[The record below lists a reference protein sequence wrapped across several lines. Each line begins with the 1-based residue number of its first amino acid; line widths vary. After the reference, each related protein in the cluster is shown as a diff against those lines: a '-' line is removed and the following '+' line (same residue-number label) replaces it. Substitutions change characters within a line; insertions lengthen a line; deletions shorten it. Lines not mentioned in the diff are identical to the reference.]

1 MYHKHLER
9 QIKKY
14 LEGSDIK
21 DERIQQLLLAVS
33 NSYTS
38 FERDKELSEH
48 AFSVNE
54 QEYQSVNTKLKLL
67 TEDLENKV
75 KTRTNELEDLA
86 QFPME
91 NPNPIFRV
99 DFDGKILFV
108 NPASREI
115 KNVEYEGIKYTIRQ
129 FFASNIK
136 YAKESGSFDVNVNNK
151 QYIFFYKKITGKN
164 YINFYGADVT
174 EKNTLRV
181 KAQENFNRLRNFLE
195 STEDAYY
202 IVYDKYKEKNFITSR
217 WKDLFGFNQLTAK
230 NLFAEKSKCI
240 ISETI
245 QTHTSRIKNLKIG
258 DQVSIRYQIK
268 NKTTGE
274 LFWLSEVIN
283 KQYDL
288 VLDDVVVSG
297 RITDVTKEQ
306 QFAMQIQESEAR
318 FKNLIDAVPVMVWV
332 SDEQSKV
339 IYSNQASKKFLGFE
353 VEKIKNPRDYIQKIH
368 PEDRKKVM
376 ANWNNNIN
384 KKHSFHTEYR
394 VKDSKNNYHNILENG
409 VPRFYADGKFAG
421 YIGAFF
427 DLTSEKSFQQKLLLE
442 IQKLDLLTKNSP
454 DIILLTDKNGLIEY
468 VSPTAKRILGYTEK
482 EILNKPINKFICVEC
497 NNQLEKFGW
506 LKNINQKKERKFEF
520 RMMKKNGDL
529 LWIESLLSPVK
540 NGNDLKIL
548 MHNRDIQSI
557 KAVEIVLKENEQ
569 KYRGLFENMELG
581 VMEVDLD
588 EKIIW
593 VNQSFENMSGYSLKY
608 LKGKNAMKLFLP
620 DEGATKIMYSV
631 SNSRKQRKDSIYE
644 VKMKKAKGELMDVV
658 ISGSPIIDLNGNVKG
673 SVGIHWN
680 VTEVRKLE
688 RLVEEEKLSRQK
700 DIMKATLSAEEQQR
714 EILGNELHDGVGHI
728 LTYTSLFLQMA
739 GNSDKMSPELFGK
752 AQEKV
757 EQALNEVR
765 RISRSLVP
773 PALID
778 LGLKEAIIEL
788 FNQYADIKGMSFD
801 IVTKNHDLTGIDMN
815 AQRNIYRVIQEL
827 LNNTIK
833 HSGASEVKLVFKRTT
848 QKLTIYFYNNGRVF
862 NPDKVKKGIG
872 LKSIMN
878 RAYFYN
884 GLVNIQSTKAN
895 GTNFTIELPLKNI
908 ITNE

>member
-14 LEGSDIK
+14 LGDSDIK

-75 KTRTNELEDLA
+75 KVRTNELEDLA

-99 DFDGKILFV
+99 DFDGKILFL
-108 NPASREI
+108 NPVAKEI

-136 YAKESGSFDVNVNNK
+136 YARDSGSFDVNVNSK
-151 QYIFFYKKITGKN
+151 QYIFFYKNISGKK

-245 QTHTSRIKNLKIG
+245 QQHTSRIKNLKIG

-332 SDEQSKV
+332 SDEKSKV

-353 VEKIKNPRDYIQKIH
+353 VEKIKNPRDYVQKIH
-368 PEDRKKVM
+368 PDDRKKVM
-376 ANWNNNIN
+376 ANWNISIN
-384 KKHSFHTEYR
+384 KKHSFNSEYR
-394 VKDSKNNYHNILENG
+394 VKDSKNQYHNILENG

-427 DLTSEKSFQQKLLLE
+427 DLTSEKSFQQKLLIE
-442 IQKLDLLTKNSP
+442 NQKLDLLTRNSP
-454 DIILLTDKNGLIEY
+454 DIILLTDKNGMIEY
-468 VSPTAKRILGYTEK
+468 VSPTAQRILGYTEK
-482 EILNKPINKFICVEC
+482 EMLNKPVNRFICIEC
-497 NNQLEKFGW
+497 NNHLEKFGW
-506 LKNINQKKERKFEF
+506 LKNINKTKERKFEF
-520 RMMKKNGDL
+520 RMKKKNGDL

-548 MHNRDIQSI
+548 MHNRDIHSI
-557 KAVEIVLKENEQ
+557 KAAEMVLKENEQ

-593 VNQSFENMSGYSLKY
+593 VNQSFENMTGYSLKY

-752 AQEKV
+752 AQQKV

-788 FNQYADIKGMSFD
+788 FNQYADIKGMTFD
-801 IVTKNHDLTGIDMN
+801 IVTKNHDLSGIDMN

-848 QKLTIYFYNNGRVF
+848 QKLTIHFYNNGRVF

>member
-14 LEGSDIK
+14 LGDSDIK

-75 KTRTNELEDLA
+75 KVRTNELEDLA

-108 NPASREI
+108 NPASKEI

-136 YAKESGSFDVNVNNK
+136 YARESGSFDVNVNNK

-217 WKDLFGFNQLTAK
+217 WKDLFGFNQLTTN

-245 QTHTSRIKNLKIG
+245 QKHTSRIKNLKIG

-306 QFAMQIQESEAR
+306 HYAMQIQESEAR
-318 FKNLIDAVPVMVWV
+318 FRNLIDAVPVMVWV
-332 SDEQSKV
+332 SDEQNKV

-368 PEDRKKVM
+368 TEDRKKVM
-376 ANWNNNIN
+376 ANWNSNIN
-384 KKHSFHTEYR
+384 KKRSFISEYR
-394 VKDSKNNYHNILENG
+394 VKDSKNKYHNILENG

-442 IQKLDLLTKNSP
+442 NQKLDLLTRNSP

-468 VSPTAKRILGYTEK
+468 ISPTAKRILGYTEK
-482 EILNKPINKFICVEC
+482 EMLNKPINKFICIQC

-520 RMMKKNGDL
+520 RMMKKNGEL

-557 KAVEIVLKENEQ
+557 KAAEIVLKENEQ

-658 ISGSPIIDLNGNVKG
+658 ISGSPIIDLDGNVKG

-788 FNQYADIKGMSFD
+788 FNQYSDIKGMSFD
-801 IVTKNHDLTGIDMN
+801 IVTKNHDLSGIDMN

-848 QKLTIYFYNNGRVF
+848 QKLTIHFYNNGRVF
-862 NPDKVKKGIG
+862 NPDNVKKGIG

-884 GLVNIQSTKAN
+884 GLVNIQSTKAK

-908 ITNE
+908 ISYE

>member
-9 QIKKY
+9 QIRKY
-14 LEGSDIK
+14 LGDSGIEDDRMK
-21 DERIQQLLLAVS
+21 QLLLAVS

-54 QEYQSVNTKLKLL
+54 QEYQSLNTKLKLL

-75 KTRTNELEDLA
+75 KLRTNELEDLA
-86 QFPME
+86 QFPLE

-108 NPASREI
+108 NPAAIEI
-115 KNVEYEGIKYTIRQ
+115 KNLEYEGIKYNIRQ

-136 YAKESGSFDVNVNNK
+136 YARESGSFDVNVKNK
-151 QYIFFYKKITGKN
+151 QYIFFYKKISGKN

-268 NKTTGE
+268 NKTTGA

-306 QFAMQIQESEAR
+306 HFAMQIQESEER
-318 FKNLIDAVPVMVWV
+318 FRNLIDAVPVMVWV
-332 SDEQSKV
+332 SDEKNKV
-339 IYSNQASKKFLGFE
+339 IYSNQASKKFLGFA
-353 VEKIKNPRDYIQKIH
+353 VEKIKNSRDYIQKIH
-368 PEDRKKVM
+368 TEDRKKVM
-376 ANWNNNIN
+376 AKWNNSIN
-384 KKHSFHTEYR
+384 KKRSFISEYR
-394 VKDSKNNYHNILENG
+394 VKDSKNKYHNILENG

-427 DLTSEKSFQQKLLLE
+427 DLTVEKSFQQKLLIE
-442 IQKLDLLTKNSP
+442 NQKLDILTKNSP
-454 DIILLTDKNGLIEY
+454 DIILLTDINGVIEY
-468 VSPTAKRILGYTEK
+468 VSPTAQRILGYTEK
-482 EILNKPINKFICVEC
+482 EMLNKPINRFIFINCYK
-497 NNQLEKFGW
+497 QLEKFGW

-520 RMMKKNGDL
+520 RMKKKNGDL
-529 LWIESLLSPVK
+529 LWTESLLSPVK
-540 NGNDLKIL
+540 NGNDFKIL

-557 KAVEIVLKENEQ
+557 KAAEIVLKENEQ

-581 VMEVDLD
+581 VMEVDLE
-588 EKIIW
+588 EKIVW
-593 VNQSFENMSGYSLKY
+593 VNESFEKLTGYSLKY

-620 DEGATKIMYSV
+620 DEGAKKIMYSV
-631 SNSRKQRKDSIYE
+631 GTTRKQRNDSIYE
-644 VKMKKAKGELMDVV
+644 IKMKKAKGDLIDVV

-680 VTEVRKLE
+680 VTEIRKLE
-688 RLVEEEKLSRQK
+688 QLVEEEKLSRQK

-739 GNSDKMSPELFGK
+739 ASSDKMSPELFGK
-752 AQEKV
+752 AHQKV

-788 FNQYADIKGMSFD
+788 FNQYSDIKGMSFD

-815 AQRNIYRVIQEL
+815 AQRNIYRIIQEL

-833 HSGASEVKLVFKRTT
+833 HAAASEVKLVFKRTT
-848 QKLTIYFYNNGRVF
+848 QKLTLYFHNNGRAF

-884 GLVNIQSTKAN
+884 GLVNIQSTKAK
-895 GTNFTIELPLKNI
+895 GTNFTIDLPLKNI
-908 ITNE
+908 ITHE

>member
-9 QIKKY
+9 QIRKY
-14 LEGSDIK
+14 LGDSGIE
-21 DERIQQLLLAVS
+21 DERMKQLLLAVS
-33 NSYTS
+33 SSYS
-38 FERDKELSEH
+38 NFERDKELSEH

-54 QEYQSVNTKLKLL
+54 QEYQSVNTKLKIL

-75 KTRTNELEDLA
+75 KIRTNELEDLA

-99 DFDGKILFV
+99 DFEGKILFL
-108 NPASREI
+108 NPVAKEI

-136 YAKESGSFDVNVNNK
+136 YARDSGSFDVNVNNK
-151 QYIFFYKKITGKN
+151 QFIFFYKKISGKN

-181 KAQENFNRLRNFLE
+181 KALENFNRLRNFLE

-202 IVYDKYKEKNFITSR
+202 IVYDKYKEKNFITNR
-217 WKDLFGFNQLTAK
+217 WKDIFGFNQLTTK
-230 NLFAEKSKCI
+230 NLFVEKSKCI

-245 QTHTSRIKNLKIG
+245 QKHTSRIKNLKIG

-283 KQYDL
+283 KHYDL

-306 QFAMQIQESEAR
+306 QYAMQIQESEER
-318 FKNLIDAVPVMVWV
+318 FRNLIDAVPVMVWV
-332 SDEQSKV
+332 SDEKNKV

-353 VEKIKNPRDYIQKIH
+353 VEKIKNSRDYIQKIH

-376 ANWNNNIN
+376 ECWNGNIS
-384 KKHSFHTEYR
+384 KQRSFSSEYR
-394 VKDSKNNYHNILENG
+394 VKDSRNKYHNILENG

-427 DLTSEKSFQQKLLLE
+427 DLTSEKSFQQKLLIE
-442 IQKLDLLTKNSP
+442 NQKLDLLTKNSP
-454 DIILLTDKNGLIEY
+454 DIILLTDVNGLIEY
-468 VSPTAKRILGYTEK
+468 VSPTAQRILGFTEK
-482 EILNKPINKFICVEC
+482 EMLNKSINRFICKEC
-497 NNQLEKFGW
+497 KTYLEKFDW
-506 LKNINQKKERKFEF
+506 LKKINQKNERKFEF
-520 RMMKKNGDL
+520 RMMKKNGEL
-529 LWIESLLSPVK
+529 LWIESLLSPVMT
-540 NGNDLKIL
+540 GNEMKIL

-557 KAVEIVLKENEQ
+557 KAAEMVLKENEQ

-581 VMEVDLD
+581 IMEVDLE
-588 EKIIW
+588 EKIVW
-593 VNQSFENMSGYSLKY
+593 VNESFEKLTGYSLKY
-608 LKGKNAMKLFLP
+608 LKGKNALKLFLP
-620 DEGATKIMYSV
+620 DEGAKKIMYSV
-631 SNSRKQRKDSIYE
+631 GTTRKQRNDSIYE
-644 VKMKKAKGELMDVV
+644 IKMKKAKGELLDVV
-658 ISGSPIIDLNGNVKG
+658 ISGSPIIDLKGNVKG

-680 VTEVRKLE
+680 VTEIRKLE
-688 RLVEEEKLSRQK
+688 RMVEEEKLSRQK

-739 GNSDKMSPELFGK
+739 ASSEKLSPELFEK
-752 AQEKV
+752 AHVKV

-788 FNQYADIKGMSFD
+788 FNQYADMKGMTFD
-801 IVTKNHDLTGIDMN
+801 IVTKNHDLSGIDMN

-833 HSGASEVKLVFKRTT
+833 HAAASNVKLILKRTT
-848 QKLTIYFYNNGRVF
+848 QKLTIHFYNNGRVF

-884 GLVNIQSTKAN
+884 GVVNIQSTKAK
-895 GTNFTIELPLKNI
+895 GTNFIIELPLKNI

>member
-9 QIKKY
+9 QIRKY
-14 LEGSDIK
+14 LGDSGIE
-21 DERIQQLLLAVS
+21 DERMKQLLLAVS
-33 NSYTS
+33 SSYS
-38 FERDKELSEH
+38 NFERDKELSEH

-54 QEYQSVNTKLKLL
+54 QEYQSVNTKLKIL

-75 KTRTNELEDLA
+75 KIRTNELEDLA

-99 DFDGKILFV
+99 DFEGKILFL
-108 NPASREI
+108 NPVAKEI

-136 YAKESGSFDVNVNNK
+136 YARDSGSFDVNVNNK
-151 QYIFFYKKITGKN
+151 QFIFFYKKISGKN

-181 KAQENFNRLRNFLE
+181 KALENFNRLRNFLE

-202 IVYDKYKEKNFITSR
+202 IVYDKYKEKNFITNR
-217 WKDLFGFNQLTAK
+217 WKDIFGFNQLTTK
-230 NLFAEKSKCI
+230 NLFVEKSKCI
-240 ISETI
+240 ISETNHK
-245 QTHTSRIKNLKIG
+245 HTSRIKNLKIG

-283 KQYDL
+283 KHYDL

-306 QFAMQIQESEAR
+306 QYAMQIQESEER
-318 FKNLIDAVPVMVWV
+318 FRNLIDAVPVMVWV
-332 SDEQSKV
+332 SNEKNKV
-339 IYSNQASKKFLGFE
+339 IYSNQASKNFLGFE

-376 ANWNNNIN
+376 ESWNGNIN
-384 KKHSFHTEYR
+384 KKLTFSTEYR
-394 VKDSKNNYHNILENG
+394 VKDGRNKYHNILENG

-427 DLTSEKSFQQKLLLE
+427 DLTSEKSFQQKLLIE
-442 IQKLDLLTKNSP
+442 NQKLDLLTKNSP
-454 DIILLTDKNGLIEY
+454 DIILLTDVNGMIEY
-468 VSPTAKRILGYTEK
+468 VSPTAQRILGFTEK
-482 EILNKPINKFICVEC
+482 EMLNKSINRFICKEC
-497 NNQLEKFGW
+497 KTYLEKFDW
-506 LKNINQKKERKFEF
+506 LKKINQKNERKFEF
-520 RMMKKNGDL
+520 RMMKKNGEL
-529 LWIESLLSPVK
+529 LWIESLLSPVMT
-540 NGNDLKIL
+540 GNEMKIL

-557 KAVEIVLKENEQ
+557 KAAEMVLKENEQ

-581 VMEVDLD
+581 IMEVDLE
-588 EKIIW
+588 EKIVW
-593 VNQSFENMSGYSLKY
+593 VNESFEKLTGYSLKY
-608 LKGKNAMKLFLP
+608 LKGKNALKLFLP
-620 DEGATKIMYSV
+620 DEGAKKIMYSV
-631 SNSRKQRKDSIYE
+631 GTTRKQRNDSIYE
-644 VKMKKAKGELMDVV
+644 IKMKKAKGELLDVV
-658 ISGSPIIDLNGNVKG
+658 ISGSPIIDLKGNVKG

-680 VTEVRKLE
+680 VTEIRKLE
-688 RLVEEEKLSRQK
+688 RMVEEEKLSRQK

-739 GNSDKMSPELFGK
+739 ASSEKLSPELFEK
-752 AQEKV
+752 AHVKV

-788 FNQYADIKGMSFD
+788 FNQYADMKGMTFD
-801 IVTKNHDLTGIDMN
+801 IVTKNHDLSGIDMN

-833 HSGASEVKLVFKRTT
+833 HAAASDVKLTLKRTT
-848 QKLTIYFYNNGRVF
+848 QKLTIHFYNNGRVF

-884 GLVNIQSTKAN
+884 GVVNIQSTKTK
-895 GTNFTIELPLKNI
+895 GTNFIIELPLKNI

>member
-14 LEGSDIK
+14 LDGSDIK

-99 DFDGKILFV
+99 DFDGKILFL
-108 NPASREI
+108 NPAAKEI

-136 YAKESGSFDVNVNNK
+136 YARDSGSFDVNVNSK
-151 QYIFFYKKITGKN
+151 QYIFFYKNIIGKK

-240 ISETI
+240 ISETS

-332 SDEQSKV
+332 SDEKSKV

-368 PEDRKKVM
+368 PDDRKKVM
-376 ANWNNNIN
+376 ANWNKNIN

-427 DLTSEKSFQQKLLLE
+427 DLTVEKSFQQKLLLE
-442 IQKLDLLTKNSP
+442 NQKLDLLTKNSP

-468 VSPTAKRILGYTEK
+468 ISPTAKRILGYTEK

-497 NNQLEKFGW
+497 NNHLEKFGW
-506 LKNINQKKERKFEF
+506 LKNINQTKERKFEF
-520 RMMKKNGDL
+520 RMKKKNGDL

-557 KAVEIVLKENEQ
+557 KAAEMVLKENEQ

-588 EKIIW
+588 HKIVW
-593 VNQSFENMSGYSLKY
+593 VNQSFENMTGYSLKY
-608 LKGKNAMKLFLP
+608 LKDKNALKLFLA
-620 DEGATKIMYSV
+620 DEGAEKIMYSV
-631 SNSRKQRKDSIYE
+631 ANSRKQRKDSIYE
-644 VKMKKAKGELMDVV
+644 VKMKKSKGELMDVV

-680 VTEVRKLE
+680 ITEVRKTE
-688 RLVEEEKLSRQK
+688 RLLEEEKLSRQK

-739 GNSDKMSPELFGK
+739 GNSDKLSPELFEK
-752 AQEKV
+752 AHIKV

-815 AQRNIYRVIQEL
+815 AQRNIYRMVQEL

-833 HSGASEVKLVFKRTT
+833 HAAASEVKLVFKRTT
-848 QKLTIYFYNNGRVF
+848 QKLTIHFYNNGRVF

>member
-9 QIKKY
+9 QIRKY
-14 LEGSDIK
+14 LGDSGIE
-21 DERIQQLLLAVS
+21 DERMKQLLLAVS
-33 NSYTS
+33 NSYTN

-75 KTRTNELEDLA
+75 KIRTNELEDLA

-99 DFDGKILFV
+99 DFEGKILFL
-108 NPASREI
+108 NPVAKEI

-136 YAKESGSFDVNVNNK
+136 YARDSGSFDVNVNNK
-151 QYIFFYKKITGKN
+151 QFIFFYKKISGKN

-181 KAQENFNRLRNFLE
+181 KALENFNRLRNFLE

-202 IVYDKYKEKNFITSR
+202 IVYDKYKEKNFITNR
-217 WKDLFGFNQLTAK
+217 WKDIFGFNQLTTK
-230 NLFAEKSKCI
+230 NLFVEKSKCI
-240 ISETI
+240 ISETNHK
-245 QTHTSRIKNLKIG
+245 HTSRIKNLKIG

-283 KQYDL
+283 KHYDL

-306 QFAMQIQESEAR
+306 QYAMQIQESEER
-318 FKNLIDAVPVMVWV
+318 FRNLIDAVPVMVWV
-332 SDEQSKV
+332 SDEKNKV

-353 VEKIKNPRDYIQKIH
+353 VEKIKNSRDYIQKIH

-376 ANWNNNIN
+376 ECWNGNIS
-384 KKHSFHTEYR
+384 KQRSFSSEYR
-394 VKDSKNNYHNILENG
+394 VKDSRNKYHNILENG
-409 VPRFYADGKFAG
+409 VPRVYADGKFAG

-427 DLTSEKSFQQKLLLE
+427 DLTSEKSFQQKLLIE
-442 IQKLDLLTKNSP
+442 NQKLDLLTKNSP
-454 DIILLTDKNGLIEY
+454 DIILLTDVNGLIEY
-468 VSPTAKRILGYTEK
+468 VSPTAQRILGFTEK
-482 EILNKPINKFICVEC
+482 EMLNKSINRFICKEC
-497 NNQLEKFGW
+497 KTYLEKFDW
-506 LKNINQKKERKFEF
+506 LKKINQKNERKFEF
-520 RMMKKNGDL
+520 RMMKKNGEL
-529 LWIESLLSPVK
+529 LWIESLLSPVMT
-540 NGNDLKIL
+540 GNEMKIL

-557 KAVEIVLKENEQ
+557 KAAEMVLKENEQ

-581 VMEVDLD
+581 IMEVDLE
-588 EKIIW
+588 EKIVW
-593 VNQSFENMSGYSLKY
+593 VNESFEKLTGYSLKY
-608 LKGKNAMKLFLP
+608 LKGKNALKLFLP
-620 DEGATKIMYSV
+620 DEGAKKIMYSV
-631 SNSRKQRKDSIYE
+631 GTTRKQRNDSIYE
-644 VKMKKAKGELMDVV
+644 IKIKKAKGELLDVV

-680 VTEVRKLE
+680 VTEIRKLE
-688 RLVEEEKLSRQK
+688 RMVEEEKLSRQK

-739 GNSDKMSPELFGK
+739 ASSEKLSPELFEK
-752 AQEKV
+752 AHVKV

-788 FNQYADIKGMSFD
+788 FNQYADMKGMTFD
-801 IVTKNHDLTGIDMN
+801 IVTKNHDLSGIDMN

-833 HSGASEVKLVFKRTT
+833 HAAASDVKLTLKRTT
-848 QKLTIYFYNNGRVF
+848 QKLTIHFYNNGRVF

-884 GLVNIQSTKAN
+884 GVVNIQSTKTK
-895 GTNFTIELPLKNI
+895 GTNFIIELPLKNI